1 MQWILIFLI
10 QLAMEKDMTLL
21 KPYTKAR
28 QLVKPKSAYNSH
40 NKIAMVYIKN
50 YCYRYFAYKKSS

>member
-1 MQWILIFLI
+1 
-10 QLAMEKDMTLL
+10 MEKDMTLL

>member
-1 MQWILIFLI
+1 
-10 QLAMEKDMTLL
+10 MEKDMTLL

-28 QLVKPKSAYNSH
+28 QIVKPKPAYNSH
-40 NKIAMVYIKN
+40 YRYKIAKVYIEN